1 MRSFV
6 SEACIASPM
15 GQIWNFGVQAIA
27 RFRSLILHAKCNGF
41 RGEASR
47 HGKKPLNQRYP
58 GTCRESQCQ
67 QEQKLSVAIGLQS
80 GAVRSLP
87 TPTCCGIAA
96 SLFVTRRAI

>member
-1 MRSFV
+1 
-6 SEACIASPM
+6 M
-15 GQIWNFGVQAIA
+15 GQIWNFGVQLIA
-27 RFRSLILHAKCNGF
+27 RFRSLILHAICNGF

-58 GTCRESQCQ
+58 GTCGESQCQ

-87 TPTCCGIAA
+87 TPTCCG
-96 SLFVTRRAI
+96 SLPAYLLRGEQYEEAVERSRVIQRS